1 MLGNEQFWGKES
13 LCSLF
18 RHRNWVGKM
27 FSYSY
32 CISKPPAFGPQLL
45 PGCAKTNAAILR
57 GSWARSIL
65 SEERWWEES
74 TSLCSCV
81 AQRLCFEV
89 STHGLNPDGFGRAKC
104 GLSRVLHWL
113 IGPVTGIR
121 KAALLT
127 AYAFLQ
133 LIDLKVRNQELCHLW
148 LDVPS
153 LMSTTLRLEIMLEM
167 IDAIPVTMLF
177 PVRGIVRS
185 IKSTNVVTYV
195 EKRVKTILNPIFKL
209 LRELNNAS
217 PYPVAWILLCQQ
229 CPCSWKLKLMLF
241 LSGI

>member
-1 MLGNEQFWGKES
+1 M
-13 LCSLF
+13 
-18 RHRNWVGKM
+18 
-27 FSYSY
+27 
-32 CISKPPAFGPQLL
+32 
-45 PGCAKTNAAILR
+45 
-57 GSWARSIL
+57 
-65 SEERWWEES
+65 
-74 TSLCSCV
+74 
-81 AQRLCFEV
+81 
-89 STHGLNPDGFGRAKC
+89 
-104 GLSRVLHWL
+104 
-113 IGPVTGIR
+113 
-121 KAALLT
+121 LT

-153 LMSTTLRLEIMLEM
+153 LMSTTLKLEIMLEM

-217 PYPVAWILLCQQ
+217 PYPVA
-229 CPCSWKLKLMLF
+229 
-241 LSGI
+241 